1 MGIPIPVYR
10 DDDDAGV
17 TLRGQVGQ
25 EPCRFGRYT
34 RRLERNPFRHVPA
47 FQPSAPPRWCGF
59 SKHKQAPASGQSKGI
74 PGLTLFCRFGRRIDD
89 LLPDFLG
96 LEHVTPNE
104 LGAVDGLYL
113 ALRGWPTPGRATEPL
128 NLRRDNVI
136 VTAAAAEAAHAD
148 ARAARNSGVEAR
160 RDGSVAS
167 MPELLESS
175 DEDEDEDGGSANAP
189 AAAVAAALEAADA
202 PLLRMPGNAR
212 ARQRQACAPWR
223 NNWLLFDFKL
233 TSHSRHQVDSF
244 VVVCNNFQAPPADA
258 AGTVWGEGGVCFA
271 SDRCS
276 TCVSLLSDTSM
287 MGRRRCG
294 CRRRRSTGRRATG

>member
-10 DDDDAGV
+10 DDDDAAV

-34 RRLERNPFRHVPA
+34 RRLERNPFRRA
-47 FQPSAPPRWCGF
+47 QPF
-59 SKHKQAPASGQSKGI
+59 SHSCAASLLCIFRAQADACVRPEQRQ

-113 ALRGWPTPGRATEPL
+113 ALRGWPTPGRATEPR
-128 NLRRDNVI
+128 NLRRANGS
-136 VTAAAAEAAHAD
+136 AAAGAEAAHAD
-148 ARAARNSGVEAR
+148 ARAARGGAEAR

-167 MPELLESS
+167 MPELLVSS
-175 DEDEDEDGGSANAP
+175 DEDEDEDGGSADAP

-202 PLLRMPGNAR
+202 PWLRMPGNAR
-212 ARQRQACAPWR
+212 ARQRQARGPR
-223 NNWLLFDFKL
+223 SNN
-233 TSHSRHQVDSF
+233 
-244 VVVCNNFQAPPADA
+244 
-258 AGTVWGEGGVCFA
+258 
-271 SDRCS
+271 
-276 TCVSLLSDTSM
+276 
-287 MGRRRCG
+287 
-294 CRRRRSTGRRATG
+294 